1 MQVNETA
8 ARVRDGINKFLNHL
22 YGIEMAGN
30 IEHQTVVFTRNG
42 RNPPPARP
50 VFPTFG
56 PIRRFFR
63 FDDGRVASGTG
74 QHDGR
79 SRRSQRQFRRM
90 SEFSSLKTDWADDL
104 G

>member
-1 MQVNETA
+1 
-8 ARVRDGINKFLNHL
+8 
-22 YGIEMAGN
+22 MAGN

-42 RNPPPARP
+42 RNPPSARP

-56 PIRRFFR
+56 PIRRFFG

-79 SRRSQRQFRRM
+79 SRRGQRQFRRM
-90 SEFSSLKTDWADDL
+90 FEFSEQFSFLHSAESL
-104 G
+104 